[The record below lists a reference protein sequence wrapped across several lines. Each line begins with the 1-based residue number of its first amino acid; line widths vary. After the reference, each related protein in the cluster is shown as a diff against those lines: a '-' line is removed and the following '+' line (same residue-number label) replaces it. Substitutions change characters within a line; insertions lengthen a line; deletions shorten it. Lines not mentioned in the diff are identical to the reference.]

1 MLAKMALPGSDPPG
15 AGLTAYRA
23 LPQEFPSVVLTAGL

>member
-1 MLAKMALPGSDPPG
+1 MLAGMALPGGDPPG